1 MFRFSFAFL
10 SQRDA
15 QRKVLQLLVSIALV
29 ALLSSI
35 AVFAQLPSQQQQ
47 RQQKPVPIKI
57 LGLRVESPTPVDTA
71 SVLFYA
77 GLEVGD
83 FIDAR
88 GGRIQ
93 DAIKSLWKRRQYS
106 DVDIVVDRVTFD
118 GTGVYLNVKVK
129 EATHI
134 STIKINGN
142 SAISNKDILKA
153 FDKKDGD
160 VFTPYDLE
168 LGRKAVKQ
176 LYDKES
182 KPFAKVEVRK
192 EPTDTLNV
200 YRIVLDIKESVTFYV
215 NSIVFPGAK
224 NFTDAE
230 IAGAFEDTKTKQ
242 WWEIWKNNKFEQK
255 KYEKDKNEK
264 LMTFYRK
271 NGFIDAQVLGDSLA
285 FNDSLETVDIRIKVD
300 EGQKVYIR
308 NISFEGNLV
317 FPSIYLEYRLQM
329 QKGDLYNADKFDKNL
344 QGNEEQ
350 NDVASLY
357 MNNGY
362 LTARVEKEEKRVAPD
377 SVDIVVK
384 VFERNQFTIRRVEI
398 EGNTKTKDK
407 VIRRELFVRPGDFFN
422 RAAIIRSVRFL
433 GQLNFFNQEKLRPD
447 VKLADNSQVDIT
459 FKVEERSNDTFN
471 ASFGYAGAFGF
482 TGSVGITLN
491 NFSVAEPLQGG
502 GGQIFNL
509 NYERGGGFGNQGAG
523 FNNSFAGGAL
533 STFTLGLTEP
543 WLFDEPTTLGFNI
556 FDTQN
561 FFFSNQRTGVSVNI
575 GRRLRWPDDF
585 FRADWVLQGLNN
597 QILQGGQLSA
607 QSTQFFARG
616 LEFALSQ
623 TISRI
628 SIDNGMFP
636 TEGSRFVF
644 ATKVSGGSI
653 GLGQMDYFKNQLTLE
668 SYTPL
673 LQIAEQNR
681 LTLRLNADMGY
692 VTGLNP
698 ATELI
703 PPLELYYM
711 GGTVLGGFAITPLRG
726 YPDRQIGPRLPQEGN
741 PQGTTPQGGRAM
753 MLLNAELR
761 FAVTL
766 NPVPIYAMAFVEAGN
781 VWDRISS
788 VNPFDLKRSAG
799 VGVRFLINPIGLLGF
814 DYAYGFDPILGLDG
828 TRVGDGNGTSPGWRF
843 HFQFGR

>member
-1 MFRFSFAFL
+1 MFRLSFAFL

-15 QRKVLQLLVSIALV
+15 QRKVVQLLVSIALL
-29 ALLSSI
+29 ALFSSVD
-35 AVFAQLPSQQQQ
+35 VFAQLPSQQ

-142 SAISNKDILKA
+142 SAISSKDILKA

-192 EPTDTLNV
+192 EETDTLNV

-285 FNDSLETVDIRIKVD
+285 FNDSLESVDIRIKVD

-828 TRVGDGNGTSPGWRF
+828 TRVGDSNGTSPGWRF

>member
-1 MFRFSFAFL
+1 MFRLSFAFL

-15 QRKVLQLLVSIALV
+15 QRKVPQLLVSIALL
-29 ALLSSI
+29 ALFSSVD
-35 AVFAQLPSQQQQ
+35 VFAQLPSQQ

-142 SAISNKDILKA
+142 SAISSKDILKA

-192 EPTDTLNV
+192 EETDTLNV

-285 FNDSLETVDIRIKVD
+285 FNDSLESVDIRIKVD

-828 TRVGDGNGTSPGWRF
+828 TRVGDSNGTSPGWRF